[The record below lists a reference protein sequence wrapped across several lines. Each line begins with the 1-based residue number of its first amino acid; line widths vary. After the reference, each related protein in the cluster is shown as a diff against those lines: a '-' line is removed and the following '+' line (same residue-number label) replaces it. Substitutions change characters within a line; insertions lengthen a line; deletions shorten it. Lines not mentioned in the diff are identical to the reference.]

1 MEFKRDVVNVEDY
14 LEEQK
19 HRMYEFIISK
29 LQLINQESKHSVE
42 KVKRVCEK
50 WRGRNIDPN
59 VDRISD

>member
-1 MEFKRDVVNVEDY
+1 
-14 LEEQK
+14 
-19 HRMYEFIISK
+19 
-29 LQLINQESKHSVE
+29 LINQESKHSVE